1 MINDTNRVGRQLRAV
16 NSTNIQIR
24 RLALQAWTTKVIV
37 MCAYLFFWTNFPH
50 RQTSESDIIIR
61 WLKFPRSSFIFFK
74 RRLYSDHYEIAS
86 KTPVLEH
93 CCIVFH
99 RAYALLVYHKYV
111 LHAEKCK
118 LLSCHQENSSYK
130 SAILYMITTQHSKW
144 YSFLA
149 GGYSLALELTKD
161 CLN

>member
-1 MINDTNRVGRQLRAV
+1 MTQTEWGGSFEPWILQTFKSDDSLYRPGQLKW
-16 NSTNIQIR
+16 SS
-24 RLALQAWTTKVIV
+24 
-37 MCAYLFFWTNFPH
+37 CAYLFFWTNFPH